1 MGAVTRLCFD
11 TNILIDALKG
21 IPMAWDEVHSAGER
35 LVSILTSI
43 ELLAGAND
51 EHEERSARQL
61 LRVFRVVP
69 VDDVVAQHAGRI
81 RRTKRLKLPG
91 AIVYAT
97 ALAGGC
103 QLTTRDTRD
112 FSEDDPIIRVP
123 YRL

>member
-1 MGAVTRLCFD
+1 
-11 TNILIDALKG
+11 
-21 IPMAWDEVHSAGER
+21 MAWEEVHSAEER

-51 EHEERSARQL
+51 EEEERSARQL